1 MTATR
6 LGPIVKMLEIA
17 MRRTTVFST
26 VLMLLVLLSACD
38 RPGASRHSPKPTIV
52 ASNGYDVKESF
63 EPFFKFG
70 SGRFH
75 VAVVQSGEYLPYTR
89 AFVAILTGLSDQGWM
104 APITVPDDAEMA
116 DVIRELNSKK
126 YSDYI
131 DFPASLYFDFE
142 WEVQRSARP
151 EFQRIIGASTN
162 EIDLII
168 SFGTD
173 ATRVLSKIDGFRI
186 PVLGDS
192 ISNGVTAGIIDSIED
207 SGKDFLTIRC
217 NVGVYREQVRLFHDL
232 INFKR
237 LGVLYT
243 DTASGR
249 SYAAVDDIEAVA
261 AERGFEVVRM
271 SKYLHEEE
279 GHPEAESG
287 YLRALKELCPQVD
300 AVYLTIQAGFTDENL
315 PRVLAVL
322 AAYKLPS
329 FAMANVWRYVERGV
343 LFGVS
348 ETEMESA
355 GVYNAQKIV
364 NILKGIKPRS
374 LNQVFQHIPR
384 VAINL
389 KTAEDIGYA
398 VPESVLN
405 RADEIYGR

>member
-1 MTATR
+1 MHKAPA
-6 LGPIVKMLEIA
+6 LSMIA
-17 MRRTTVFST
+17 I
-26 VLMLLVLLSACD
+26 LILLLSACD
-38 RPGASRHSPKPTIV
+38 RPGTSRHSPKPTIV
-52 ASNGYDVKESF
+52 SSDGYDANESF

-75 VAVVQSGEYLPYTR
+75 VAVVQSGEYLPYTK
-89 AFVAILTGLSDQGWM
+89 AFVAIVNGLAEYGWM
-104 APITVPDDAEMA
+104 APIAVADDAEMA
-116 DVIRELNSKK
+116 DVIRELNSRK

-131 DFPASLYFDFE
+131 DFPADLYFDFD
-142 WEVQRSARP
+142 WDVPRASRP
-151 EFQRIIGASTN
+151 EFQRIIGAPAN

-173 ATRVLSKIDGFRI
+173 ATRVLSKIEGLRI

-243 DTASGR
+243 DTPSGR
-249 SYAAVDDIEAVA
+249 SYAALDDIEAVA
-261 AERGFEVVRM
+261 AERGFEVIGATRH
-271 SKYLHEEE
+271 LHEEE
-279 GHPEAESG
+279 GHPQAESG
-287 YLRALKELCPQVD
+287 YLKALEELCPQVD
-300 AVYLTIQAGFTDENL
+300 AVYLTIQAGFTDNNL
-315 PRVLAVL
+315 SRVLAIL
-322 AAYKLPS
+322 AEHKLPS
-329 FAMANVWRYVERGV
+329 FAMANVWKYVERGV

-348 ETEMESA
+348 ETEMASA
-355 GVYNAQKIV
+355 GIYNAEKIV

-374 LNQVFQHIPR
+374 LSQVFQHVPK

-405 RADEIYGR
+405 RADEIHGR